1 MIKNETKN
9 NESVKE
15 EKLVE
20 LNEMELNN
28 VVGGLTANESGNED
42 IKGTKGGNLLT
53 SKKYWYFHAVK
64 HILSYKIYR
73 KTNIPKKKVFS

>member
-53 SKKYWYFHAVK
+53 SKKY
-64 HILSYKIYR
+64 
-73 KTNIPKKKVFS
+73 